1 MAADF
6 ENHTFAAIDRYFA
19 GRYTKRYGLV
29 TSWDPDKHLAKV
41 TFQPEGQESGWIPV
55 HTMAAANGVGHMTG
69 LTPGDGVSTGDQ
81 VEVTYQE
88 GEFGAGA
95 ITSRVHS
102 DVDVPPKV
110 ESGEQLFKTPFG
122 SSTQYGKDGSITHTD
137 KAGSIIKMDGVGGI
151 AITCTT
157 LTINASG
164 EIKLT
169 GNPVTING

>member
-1 MAADF
+1 MTHDL
-6 ENHTFAAIDRYFA
+6 ENFIFACIDRYSA

-29 TSWDPDKHLAKV
+29 TSWDGKNHLAKV

-69 LTPGDGVSTGDQ
+69 LTPGDGKTTGDQ

-102 DVDVPPKV
+102 DTDKPPQVD
-110 ESGEQLFKTPFG
+110 SGEQLFKTPFN
-122 SSTQYGKDGSITHTD
+122 SLIKLAKDGSITMTD
-137 KAGSIIKMDGVGGI
+137 KHGSSVVMNGSGDIT
-151 AITCTT
+151 ITCTT

-164 EIKLT
+164 K
-169 GNPVTING
+169 VAINGSPVDING